1 LPQLTIMTCRL
12 LILKSK
18 TTFALLEKK
27 TLLTTLWRRQSFSM
41 RLRLCCLPLFCLPAV
56 LQATEFKLQPR
67 LCLHYPQHA
76 CELQVKVS
84 WQQQGPACLYKKAGQ
99 QPLLCGDGKEQLLT
113 LNLTTHT
120 QFELRSQLDGA
131 VIDSRLVRVLQ
142 VDLNAGDQLLKRSR
156 ASWGNP

>member
-1 LPQLTIMTCRL
+1 M
-12 LILKSK
+12 LKSK

-41 RLRLCCLPLFCLPAV
+41 RLRLCCLTLFCLPAV

-67 LCLHYPQHA
+67 LCLHYPQQA

-84 WQQQGPACLYKKAGQ
+84 WQQQQPACLYKKAGSL
-99 QPLLCGDGKEQLLT
+99 PLLCGDGKEQLLT
-113 LNLTTHT
+113 LNLTAHT
-120 QFELRSQLDGA
+120 QLELRSQQDGSLL
-131 VIDSRLVRVLQ
+131 DSRLIRVLQ